1 MLLEGSKE
9 VKEESNYKALDQ
21 TRTFPMRSDHC
32 ILKKKSR
39 KIVLKVLMKF
49 LHAHSDVHRTLYPL
63 QILDPYQSLSN
74 WGPTPSQA
82 KF

>member
-9 VKEESNYKALDQ
+9 VKEESNYKALGQ
-21 TRTFPMRSDHC
+21 TRTFPAMLDHC
-32 ILKKKSR
+32 MFKEKSK

-49 LHAHSDVHRTLYPL
+49 LHGHKILYPL
-63 QILDPYQSLSN
+63 QILDPYQSLPNS
-74 WGPTPSQA
+74 GPTPSQA

>member
-1 MLLEGSKE
+1 MLLQGLKE
-9 VKEESNYKALDQ
+9 VKEESNYKALGQ
-21 TRTFPMRSDHC
+21 TRTFPMMLDHYMF
-32 ILKKKSR
+32 KEKSR

-49 LHAHSDVHRTLYPL
+49 SQGRKILYPL
-63 QILDPYQSLSN
+63 QILDPYQSLPN